1 MANGFAARAFDFE
14 TACAN
19 GQEFGA
25 VLTLAPFFVTLLHF
39 FVLLLR
45 LVIKSASLARER
57 LKRLTQAQSAEAG
70 ADRW

>member
-25 VLTLAPFFVTLLHF
+25 VLTLAPIFVTLLHF

-45 LVIKSASLARER
+45 LVIKSAR
-57 LKRLTQAQSAEAG
+57 LYR
-70 ADRW
+70 